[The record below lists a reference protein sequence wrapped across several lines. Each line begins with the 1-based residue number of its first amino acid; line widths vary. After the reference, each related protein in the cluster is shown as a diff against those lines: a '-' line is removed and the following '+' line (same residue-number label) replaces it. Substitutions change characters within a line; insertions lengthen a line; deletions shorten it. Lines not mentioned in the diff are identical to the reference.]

1 MNTNTV
7 ICFLLAGLAGIGPAA
22 YAQRVVPVGPRHDSG
37 QSVSPAYEG
46 WFQNPD
52 GTYNLMF
59 GYYNRNYAEQ
69 VDVPIGPDNK
79 FEPGPADRGQPTH
92 FSPRRAW
99 GVFTVTVPKDFGSG
113 KLAWTLTANGE
124 TISIPASLDPL
135 WVVEPLND
143 KGTNNTP
150 PWLAF
155 SETGPFVQG
164 PRGQS
169 TSLSAGVGI
178 PLEISLW
185 VADDASVGPGAPKP
199 RTPPVTLLWN
209 KFRGPGQVSFSNQRP
224 AIQEAQFTAPPDT
237 VFHGKSVTTA
247 TFSEPG
253 DYVLHV
259 IANDW
264 SGEGG
269 RGFVCCWTNAQVKVQ
284 VK

>member
-1 MNTNTV
+1 MKTNTV
-7 ICFLLAGLAGIGPAA
+7 IGFVLAALAGVGAVA
-22 YAQRVVPVGPRHDSG
+22 YAQKVVPADPKHDSG
-37 QSVSPAYEG
+37 QSVTPSWEG

-52 GTYNLMF
+52 GTYSLLF
-59 GYYNRNYAEQ
+59 GYFNRNYVEQ
-69 VDVPIGPDNK
+69 VDVPIGPENK

-92 FSPRRAW
+92 FQPRRAW
-99 GVFTVTVPKDFGSG
+99 GVFTVTVPKDFGSN
-113 KLAWTLTANGE
+113 KLSWTLTANGE

-135 WVVEPLND
+135 WVVEPLKD
-143 KGTNNTP
+143 SSNNTP
-150 PWLAF
+150 PYLAF
-155 SETGPFVQG
+155 SDTGTFVQG
-164 PRGQS
+164 PQGQS
-169 TSLSAGVGI
+169 SSLSATVGK
-178 PLEISLW
+178 PLDLPLW
-185 VADDASVGPGAPKP
+185 VADDASVAPGATKP

-209 KFRGPGQVSFSNQRP
+209 KFRGPGQVTFSNQRP
-224 AIQEAQFTAPPDT
+224 AIDEAQFSAPPNT

>member
-1 MNTNTV
+1 MKTNTV
-7 ICFLLAGLAGIGPAA
+7 IGFVLAALTGVGVVA
-22 YAQRVVPVGPRHDSG
+22 YAQKVVPAGPKHDSG
-37 QSVSPAYEG
+37 QSVTPSYEG
-46 WFQNPD
+46 WLQNPD
-52 GTYNLMF
+52 GTYSLLF
-59 GYYNRNYAEQ
+59 GYFNRNYVEQ
-69 VDVPIGPDNK
+69 VDVPIGPENK

-92 FSPRRAW
+92 FQPRRAW
-99 GVFTVTVPKDFGSG
+99 GVFTVTVPKDFGSN
-113 KLAWTLTANGE
+113 KLIWTLTANGE

-135 WVVEPLND
+135 WVVEPLKD
-143 KGTNNTP
+143 SSNNTP
-150 PWLAF
+150 PYLAF
-155 SETGPFVQG
+155 SDTGTFVQG
-164 PRGQS
+164 PQGQS
-169 TSLSAGVGI
+169 SSLSATVGK
-178 PLEISLW
+178 PLELPLW
-185 VADDASVGPGAPKP
+185 VADDASVAPGATKP

-209 KFRGPGQVSFSNQRP
+209 KFRGPGQVIFSNQRP
-224 AIQEAQFTAPPDT
+224 AIDEAQFSAPPNT